1 MSIKAIIFDFGE
13 VLNAA
18 IDPEAEAERRKGLAG
33 ELGLEAGELWQYLF
47 ESEASVMWMTGQLDW
62 DGFWEAVLE
71 PKGIADPEAIR
82 SFAGKVFEGEDKIH
96 PEMLELLNALKGN
109 YKLAVLS
116 NASRTEEEMEEMFQH
131 QLGLPSELFDT
142 VVTSTSFGATKP
154 DPAIYIE
161 VLQRLEVEPGEAVFA
176 DDMNNFTAASAEL
189 GIHSHTFKSPA
200 IFREYLREKGVIL

>member
-13 VLNAA
+13 VLNATV
-18 IDPEAEAERRKGLAG
+18 DPEAEAERRKDLAVA
-33 ELGLEAGELWQYLF
+33 LGLEEGELWPYLF
-47 ESEASVMWMTGQLDW
+47 ESEASVLWMTGQLDW

-71 PKGIADPEAIR
+71 PRGITDPEAIR
-82 SFAGKVFEGEDKIH
+82 SFAGEVFEGEDEIH
-96 PEMLELLNALKGN
+96 PEMIQLLNTLKGN

-142 VVTSTSFGATKP
+142 IVTSTSFGATKP
-154 DPAIYIE
+154 DLSIYLE
-161 VLQRLEVEPGEAVFA
+161 VLHRLEVEPGEAIFA
-176 DDMNNFTAASAEL
+176 DDMDNFTAASAEL

-200 IFREYLREKGVIL
+200 IFREYLKEKGVIP